1 MIIILILLLS
11 TLSAQ
16 DFEIKGA
23 RLNYHGSHILHDWV
37 GTSNDL
43 KGRVFIDNDQSEYF
57 VELNVPLRSFSSKNS
72 NRDSNMLFATEA
84 LDYPTITFKSTS
96 INIFKDSVKVVGNL
110 SFHGVSKKIESTA
123 KFQLSNDFS
132 AKGSFKI
139 NLSDYDIERP
149 TLMFIKIDDEI
160 KIEYFIK

>member
-43 KGRVFIDNDQSEYF
+43 KGRVFIDNDKSEYF
-57 VELNVPLRSFSSKNS
+57 VELNVSLRSFSSKNS

-84 LDYPTITFKSTS
+84 LDYPTITFKST
-96 INIFKDSVKVVGNL
+96 
-110 SFHGVSKKIESTA
+110 
-123 KFQLSNDFS
+123 
-132 AKGSFKI
+132 
-139 NLSDYDIERP
+139 
-149 TLMFIKIDDEI
+149 
-160 KIEYFIK
+160 